1 MASSLPF
8 GGDKGRVKSYIKNHR
23 VTDVAEVAEA
33 LSLGVFYTLLEGEH
47 SLSPEE
53 KFALMIWT
61 GLGMMV
67 LFTVWS
73 VQFSPRAQRRRLL
86 AQQKQ
91 DRLRRP
97 WRILSLFHGSL
108 FVAGHRRRP
117 EPANETKL
125 GPLCRLASKDDIF
138 TQCEAVSSLCYVSEL
153 LQQKMPGVVAQDL
166 SLMMLWSSSPAP
178 AVSQRIPLL
187 LAVLAFN
194 VFNRERLA
202 QIQGGMK
209 TLVAA
214 ARAASKLKQLHAL
227 LAMAVCCRNR
237 VLAAQLVK
245 LGAVDVLAA
254 IVASREPGARP
265 RVRQDVPKDSK
276 LVLAAAIALTQI
288 AEWEEHRRHLGKLAF
303 LRSIIALTR
312 SADTRIQL
320 AGVSILASLAPG
332 ASGGT
337 DLRESCRIRRCCA
350 PRAVAPLHAF
360 AAFLAQTQTQTRAGA
375 QKQVRV
381 HCRRHLSV

>member
-1 MASSLPF
+1 
-8 GGDKGRVKSYIKNHR
+8 
-23 VTDVAEVAEA
+23 
-33 LSLGVFYTLLEGEH
+33 
-47 SLSPEE
+47 
-53 KFALMIWT
+53 
-61 GLGMMV
+61 
-67 LFTVWS
+67 
-73 VQFSPRAQRRRLL
+73 
-86 AQQKQ
+86 
-91 DRLRRP
+91 
-97 WRILSLFHGSL
+97 
-108 FVAGHRRRP
+108 
-117 EPANETKL
+117 
-125 GPLCRLASKDDIF
+125 
-138 TQCEAVSSLCYVSEL
+138 
-153 LQQKMPGVVAQDL
+153 
-166 SLMMLWSSSPAP
+166 
-178 AVSQRIPLL
+178 
-187 LAVLAFN
+187 
-194 VFNRERLA
+194 
-202 QIQGGMK
+202 
-209 TLVAA
+209 
-214 ARAASKLKQLHAL
+214 
-227 LAMAVCCRNR
+227 VCCRNR

-350 PRAVAPLHAF
+350 HRAVAPLHAF